1 MLPEKQLGAV
11 LRKIAGVPI
20 GGPFSRA
27 VALHYLFPKPAPAPR
42 VKPQPLWGL
51 GSKRFGGRYTP
62 KNSFETIYMA
72 KDMVTALAEAQ
83 AIISNHPAPA
93 FTIATAPWAIVA
105 IEGIVASTLDLTVLA
120 NVQAIGSSYQ
130 ELTGAWRSVPGHT
143 GEPPTH
149 LLGRLCHNQ
158 NGSTVFAILQARM
171 RRLACVWPSFPI
183 ACASQRTLR
192 STIRTATWRSG
203 CSRWRETPYID
214 SKTSRLTV
222 GQL

>member
-105 IEGIVASTLDLTVLA
+105 IEGIVASALDLTVLA

-149 LLGRLCHNQ
+149 LLGRLCHKSKRFDGICYPSSKNAPF
-158 NGSTVFAILQARM
+158 GVCLAVFPDRLRKPAYLEVYDPHGNVAQRLQ
-171 RRLACVWPSFPI
+171 
-183 ACASQRTLR
+183 
-192 STIRTATWRSG
+192 
-203 CSRWRETPYID
+203 
-214 SKTSRLTV
+214 
-222 GQL
+222 